1 MYTIART
8 LILFSLVCFASAG
21 ASARTF
27 EVLVNI
33 DSNDLLPGDGLCSD
47 VAGEC
52 TLRAAISE
60 ANEWPGDDTIILPA
74 GAYTHSIDATT
85 ENSNAAGDW
94 DISSNITIIGAGRDT
109 TILQAG
115 ANYNEASE
123 RVLEVL
129 FGGSLTLK
137 DVTVRY
143 GRTYVP
149 MGTVSGAGIQNGGT
163 LSLDNVMVRDNNAVT
178 MTGIGLGGGIYSTG
192 VSLTLNNTTVTANR
206 VTGAFTGG
214 GIGGGVA
221 STTSSPSTI
230 VITDSSIS
238 GNSVQGVVSAAS
250 GGGLY
255 VSGIFDLTATGS
267 HFDSNSLLGEQA
279 SEGAGARL
287 ISYTNPSFFN
297 FTNCTFNGSAVRST
311 ASGALGAGLSLSTNN
326 STLTG
331 KLDRVSINGN
341 HALGTGVSRGGG
353 LYVNPVTSPLS
364 LEVVNSSISQ
374 NINDGSLGGGVEIS
388 NRDAPA
394 LAFSTVSFRNTTISG
409 NSAGAGSGSG
419 GKGGGIHVEAS
430 SAVSMDVFLNF
441 VTVTNNSATTSGGG
455 ILNAPGQSSVD
466 LSNSIITGNS
476 AGTSGQDI
484 SGSIT
489 SQDYNHI
496 KDLTGASFTPGAH
509 DTSGFDPQLGVL
521 QNNGGPTL
529 SHLLAATSP
538 LLDTIPQGV
547 GGCGVQVT
555 TDQRLLTRPFGAGCD
570 KGSTESHA
578 LAFGPWNLSG
588 TVKTTTGIP
597 IRNVA
602 VTVSGGDLPAPITV
616 FTGNLGTYQFTN
628 LPGAEYTIIVTA
640 KRYHINDA
648 IVVLPLGANIT
659 DADFIANAPFT
670 RDGLE
675 MVNIPQAKKGK

>member
-1 MYTIART
+1 MNTIART
-8 LILFSLVCFASAG
+8 LILFSLVCFAAAG

-47 VAGEC
+47 IAGEC

-60 ANEWPGDDTIILPA
+60 ANEWPGADTIILPA
-74 GAYTHSIDATT
+74 GAYTHSIDAST
-85 ENSNAAGDW
+85 ENNNAAGDW
-94 DISSNITIIGAGRDT
+94 DISSDITIVGAGRDT

-129 FGGSLTLK
+129 FGGSLTLSN
-137 DVTVRY
+137 VTVRY
-143 GRTYVP
+143 GRDYIPT
-149 MGTVSGAGIQNGGT
+149 GTVSGAGIQNAGT

-192 VSLTLNNTTVTANR
+192 VSLTLNNTTVTANH

-221 STTSSPSTI
+221 STTSFPSTI
-230 VITDSSIS
+230 VITNSSIS

-255 VSGIFDLTATGS
+255 VTGIFDLTATGS

-279 SEGAGARL
+279 SEGTGARL

-297 FTNCTFNGSAVRST
+297 FTDCTFNGNAARST
-311 ASGALGAGLSLSTNN
+311 SNGALGVGLSLSTGN

-341 HALGTGVSRGGG
+341 HAFGSVSCGGG
-353 LYVNPVTSPLS
+353 LYVNPVTAALS
-364 LEVVNSSISQ
+364 LEVTNSSISQ
-374 NINDGSLGGGVEIS
+374 NVNDGSLGGGVEIS
-388 NRDAPA
+388 NRNAPA
-394 LAFSTVSFRNTTISG
+394 LVFSTVSFRNTTISG
-409 NSAGAGSGSG
+409 NSVGTVSAG
-419 GKGGGIHVEAS
+419 GKGGGIHVESS

-441 VTVTNNSATTSGGG
+441 VTVTDNFAAGSGGG

-466 LSNSIITGNS
+466 LSNSIVAGNS
-476 AGTSGQDI
+476 AGSSGQDI

-496 KDLTGASFTPGAH
+496 KNVAGASFTPGAH
-509 DTSGFDPQLGVL
+509 DTSGFDPQLGPL
-521 QNNGGPTL
+521 QNNGGTTL

-555 TDQRLLTRPFGAGCD
+555 TDQRLLARPFGAGCD

-588 TVKTTTGIP
+588 VVKTTTGMP
-597 IRNVA
+597 IRSVA
-602 VTVSGGDLPAPITV
+602 VQISGGDLPAPITV

-648 IVVLPLGANIT
+648 IVVVPLGTNIT
-659 DADFIANAPFT
+659 DADFIANAPFS
-670 RDGLE
+670 REALE
-675 MVNIPQAKKGK
+675 MVNIPQVKKGK